1 MVLDSTLTHNPVTTS
16 RAVRDKPKMPK
27 ISRSSRATRSTL
39 NTSSRKTCSQ
49 QLIPH
54 MCTSTSITRA
64 RTTQHT
70 PPPCQSDLQI
80 LKYHYAYMFT
90 SESSRPV
97 IFAQESRSAYCTHRL
112 RPLSFRP
119 LARTPSCRPGQSGT
133 VVQAQS
139 RRSCCARP
147 VVQAR
152 QPRDVAQGCALQ
164 RPAVAVV
171 PVKVLLCVP
180 RGLSRGFR
188 SGAVQTLCDGCL
200 CYRHICA
207 TNMDWGS
214 LTAERGRSRLCI
226 SRSDTAWR
234 GGKHPMC

>member
-152 QPRDVAQGCALQ
+152 QPRDVAQGCAL
-164 RPAVAVV
+164 PS
-171 PVKVLLCVP
+171 LSF
-180 RGLSRGFR
+180 LSRYFCACHGACQGGFVR
-188 SGAVQTLCDGCL
+188 VLC
-200 CYRHICA
+200 RRCA
-207 TNMDWGS
+207 TDVCATDIYVLRTWTGV
-214 LTAERGRSRLCI
+214 R
-226 SRSDTAWR
+226 
-234 GGKHPMC
+234 